1 MVSADMDKGT
11 KPEESTGIAEKLLES
26 RTVVIS
32 GAVDGELAAKV
43 MTQLVLLEHA
53 APKQRITIL
62 VNSPGGEV
70 FSGFAIYDMVQFVS
84 SPVVTVVAGLA
95 ASMGSIIPLSAGK
108 GNRFAL
114 PHAKFLIH
122 QPLLM
127 GYQGRASDLEIQAN
141 EILKDRD
148 RIVELYA
155 EITGKSKDVISKD
168 IDRDKWLSAE
178 EAKDYGLIDR
188 IIAKHSELPKA

>member
-1 MVSADMDKGT
+1 MNQNKYS
-11 KPEESTGIAEKLLES
+11 
-26 RTVVIS
+26 
-32 GAVDGELAAKV
+32 
-43 MTQLVLLEHA
+43 
-53 APKQRITIL
+53 IT
-62 VNSPGGEV
+62 NPFYNGC
-70 FSGFAIYDMVQFVS
+70 
-84 SPVVTVVAGLA
+84 
-95 ASMGSIIPLSAGK
+95 
-108 GNRFAL
+108 FAL

-141 EILKDRD
+141 EILKDRE

-178 EAKDYGLIDR
+178 EAKVYGLIDR
-188 IIAKHSELPKA
+188 IIANQSELPKA